1 VRVCH
6 MLLPRSSVIAL
17 VFLISL
23 RSMVQADEPIQLRPG
38 FATLLK
44 LDRSVGTVIIGNPD
58 VADATVQSE
67 KTVVLTAKKTTGATN
82 VIILDNENNKFFDAT
97 ITVGGQ
103 NVGKVEIHTKGRQ
116 LLHEYYAYNCT
127 PVCERVKDELESLPR
142 PAAGT
147 APVMIQQT
155 APAQEVS
162 PPEVAPQP
170 APAQPA
176 TRGLPG

>member
-1 VRVCH
+1 MRVCH

-23 RSMVQADEPIQLRPG
+23 GSMVQADEPIQLRPG

-58 VADATVQSE
+58 IAEATVQSE

-82 VIILDNENNKFFDAT
+82 VIILDNENNEFFNAR

-103 NVGKVEIHTKGRQ
+103 NVGKVEIHTKGRRQ
-116 LLHEYYAYNCT
+116 LHEYYAYNCT
-127 PVCERVKDELESLPR
+127 PVCERVKDELESMPR
-142 PAAGT
+142 PPATG
-147 APVMIQQT
+147 APEITLVNAPPQEAPPQQ
-155 APAQEVS
+155 APLQ
-162 PPEVAPQP
+162 QP
-170 APAQPA
+170 A
-176 TRGLPG
+176 R